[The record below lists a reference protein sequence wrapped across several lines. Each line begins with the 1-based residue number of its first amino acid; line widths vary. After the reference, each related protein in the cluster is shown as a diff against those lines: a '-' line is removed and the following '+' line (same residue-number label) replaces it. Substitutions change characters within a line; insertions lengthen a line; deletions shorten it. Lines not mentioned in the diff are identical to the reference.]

1 MQSFIRLHAADDV
14 VIARSQLM
22 TGATVEHVNVRGL
35 IPPGH
40 KIAIRNIRAGEP
52 VWRYNQIIGFA
63 SRAISAGDHVH
74 VHNLDMGPEK
84 GNFTRDY
91 AFCEDVKPE
100 PAKRHATFQGIVR
113 ADGRVAT
120 RNYIGILSSVNCSA
134 TAARAI
140 ADHFSRQTNP
150 SASCKPS
157 GIAEPVMCSCP
168 WAPACRS
175 CCMLTGAS
183 GCIKFSASIMLA
195 SLFSVQYCE

>member
-1 MQSFIRLHAADDV
+1 MQSFIRLHTADDV

-22 TGATVEHVNVRGL
+22 SGASVEHVNVRGL

-40 KIAIRNIRAGEP
+40 KIAIRDIRAGEP
-52 VWRYNQIIGFA
+52 VRRYNQIIGFA

-100 PAKRHATFQGIVR
+100 PEKRHATFQGIVR

-140 ADHFSRQTNP
+140 ADYFSRQTTP
-150 SASCKPS
+150 LP
-157 GIAEPVMCSCP
+157 
-168 WAPACRS
+168 
-175 CCMLTGAS
+175 
-183 GCIKFSASIMLA
+183 
-195 SLFSVQYCE
+195 